1 MSSPDPRRELFRNP
15 NFRWLMGGGLLSALG
30 DQFTLLALPW
40 LVLSL
45 SHDPLV
51 LGTVLALGSLPR
63 AIFILVGGALVDRHS
78 PRQVLWLTKW
88 LNCALLGLLAALVAS
103 GRITLPGVY
112 ALTLLIGLAT
122 AFSYPAGSAI
132 LPQAV
137 PAALLQPANGV
148 LMGVRQLVLLL
159 GPVLAGLLVSAGGA
173 PALGHQGLALAF
185 GFDALSFAVS
195 AWTLTRVHTT
205 APATRTSQPVGAA
218 IAESLRACWQDRELR
233 ALFLYFAAIAFFVGG
248 PIQVA
253 LPVLAAER
261 LPGGAAALGWMLA
274 AHGLGSL
281 LGMAV
286 SGLKPHWRLATL
298 GGTVLLIDSIAG
310 AVFLLFGHVH
320 AAWQGAALLLP
331 LGALGGFVMVAV
343 YSWLQRRIAP
353 EMLGRSMALFMFIVM
368 GLAPL
373 ASAAAG
379 AALRVLDV
387 TQLFTAAAL
396 CLLAVVALGALFTP
410 IRHIEYPQ
418 AASGSGEG
426 PATGQAALS

>member
-1 MSSPDPRRELFRNP
+1 MTATTTDPRRELLRNT
-15 NFRWLMGGGLLSALG
+15 NFRWLTGGGLLSMLG

-40 LVLSL
+40 LVLGL

-63 AIFILVGGALVDRHS
+63 AVFILVGGALVDRHS
-78 PRQVLWLTKW
+78 PRTVLLLTRCI
-88 LNCALLGLLAALVAS
+88 NFVLLGALAALTA
-103 GRITLPGVY
+103 GGGITLPAVY
-112 ALTLLIGLAT
+112 ALTLAIGLAT
-122 AFSYPAGSAI
+122 AFSYPASSAL

-148 LMGVRQLVLLL
+148 LMSARQIVMLL
-159 GPVLAGLLVSAGGA
+159 GPVLAGLLVTSGND
-173 PALGHQGLALAF
+173 PALGRNGLAGAF

-195 AWTLTRVHTT
+195 AWTLSRV
-205 APATRTSQPVGAA
+205 RTLPRPERPPQAVLEA

-233 ALFLYFAAIAFFVGG
+233 AMFLYFAAIAFFVGG

-261 LPGGAAALGWMLA
+261 LPGGAAALGVMLA
-274 AHGLGSL
+274 VHGLGL
-281 LGMAV
+281 LAGMAV
-286 SGLKPHWRLATL
+286 SGLKPRWRLSTL

-310 AVFLLFGHVH
+310 VVFLAFGHVH
-320 AAWQGAALLLP
+320 AAWQGALLLLP
-331 LGALGGFVMVAV
+331 LGALAGFVQVAV
-343 YSWLQRRIAP
+343 YSWLQKRIAP
-353 EMLGRSMALFMFIVM
+353 QMLGRSMALFMFIVM

-396 CLLAVVALGALFTP
+396 CLLAVVAVGVLLTP
-410 IRHIEYPQ
+410 IRGIRYAE
-418 AASGSGEG
+418 A
-426 PATGQAALS
+426 

>member
-1 MSSPDPRRELFRNP
+1 MSDPRRELFGNA
-15 NFRWLMGGGLLSALG
+15 NFRWLIGGGLLSMLG

-40 LVLSL
+40 LVMSL
-45 SHDPLV
+45 SRDPLV

-78 PRQVLWLTKW
+78 PKAVLLLTKW
-88 LNCALLGLLAALVAS
+88 INFALLGLLAALTAT
-103 GRITLPGVY
+103 GAITLPGVY
-112 ALTLLIGLAT
+112 ALTLAIGLAT

-132 LPQAV
+132 LPQTV
-137 PAALLQPANGV
+137 PAALIQPANGV
-148 LMGVRQLVLLL
+148 LMGARQLVLLL
-159 GPVLAGLLVSAGGA
+159 GPVLAGLLVSTGSE
-173 PALGHQGLALAF
+173 PALSGHGLALAF

-195 AWTLTRVHTT
+195 AWTLSRVQV
-205 APATRTSQPVGAA
+205 APSEARPPQPVLAA
-218 IAESLRACWQDRELR
+218 IAESLQSCWQDRELR

-261 LPGGAAALGWMLA
+261 LPGGAAALGLMLA
-274 AHGLGSL
+274 VHGLGAL
-281 LGMAV
+281 AGMAV
-286 SGLKPHWRLATL
+286 SGLKPHWRLSTL
-298 GGTVLLIDSIAG
+298 GGTVLLIDTAAG
-310 AVFLLFGHVH
+310 GVFLAFGHVH
-320 AAWQGAALLLP
+320 AAWQGALLLLP
-331 LGALGGFVMVAV
+331 LGALGGFVQVAV
-343 YSWLQRRIAP
+343 YSWLQKRIPP

-396 CLLAVVALGALFTP
+396 CLLGVVALGALFTP
-410 IRHIEYPQ
+410 IRKIAYLQ
-418 AASGSGEG
+418 AAG
-426 PATGQAALS
+426 

>member
-1 MSSPDPRRELFRNP
+1 MNSPDTRRELFRNR
-15 NFRWLMGGGLLSALG
+15 NFRWLIGGGLLSALG

-63 AIFILVGGALVDRHS
+63 AVFILVGGALADRHS
-78 PRQVLWLTKW
+78 PKQVLWLTKW
-88 LNCALLGLLAALVAS
+88 LNFALLGVLAALVAS

-112 ALTLLIGLAT
+112 VLTLLIGLAT
-122 AFSYPAGSAI
+122 AFSYPAASAI

-137 PAALLQPANGV
+137 PPALLQPANGA
-148 LMGVRQLVLLL
+148 LMGVRQIVLLL

-173 PALGHQGLALAF
+173 PDLGRPGLALAF
-185 GFDALSFAVS
+185 GFDALSFAIS
-195 AWTLTRVHTT
+195 AWTLSRVQTT
-205 APATRTSQPVGAA
+205 TPAARTAQPVGAA
-218 IAESLRACWQDRELR
+218 ILESLRACWQDRELR
-233 ALFLYFAAIAFFVGG
+233 ALFGYFAAIAFFVGG

-261 LPGGAAALGWMLA
+261 LPGGASALGAMLA

-281 LGMAV
+281 AGMAV
-286 SGLKPHWRLATL
+286 SGLKPRWRLATL
-298 GGTVLLIDSIAG
+298 GGTVLLIDACAG
-310 AVFLLFGHVH
+310 GVFLLFGHVH
-320 AAWQGAALLLP
+320 SAWQGAALLLP
-331 LGALGGFVMVAV
+331 LGAMGGFVMVAV

-387 TQLFTAAAL
+387 GQLFTAAAL

-410 IRHIEYPQ
+410 IRRIRYVGET
-418 AASGSGEG
+418 AA
-426 PATGQAALS
+426 